1 MVVIDTN
8 ILIDHIRRSNNA
20 DSYLVKLHKSKSSLE
35 IAISIITI
43 QELYVGQSS
52 KTSEKEQF
60 FLRVINSLKVL
71 PYDGRVAKFAGEI
84 IRDTKPQVQF
94 ADAAIAAT
102 AILNKASLF
111 TLNKKDFQGIKNLKL
126 ETIDK

>member
-1 MVVIDTN
+1 MIDTN
-8 ILIDHIRRSNNA
+8 ILIDYIRRSNST
-20 DSYLVKLHKSKSSLE
+20 DSYLVKLLKSKPSQE

-52 KTSEKEQF
+52 KTAEKEQF
-60 FLRVINSLKVL
+60 FLRVVDSLKVL
-71 PYDGRVAKFAGEI
+71 SYDGQVAKFAGEI
-84 IRDTKPQVQF
+84 IRDTKSQVQF

-111 TLNKKDFQGIKNLKL
+111 TLNKRDFIGIKNLKL
-126 ETIDK
+126 EALA